1 MKTSGAKP
9 ITNDT
14 RRTHMLNEQTM
25 EKLHAMKLFGMA
37 EALKEQWSQ
46 PAAID
51 LSFEERFGMLVDAE
65 DLFKENKRM
74 KRLLE
79 STKLKLSASMEDID
93 YRTPRGLDKSVILSL
108 GSSEWI
114 EHHQNVIIVG
124 PTGSGKTFLSC
135 ALAHKAC
142 RNGLSAFYLR
152 TPKLS
157 YTLAIARADG
167 SYARTLA
174 RLAKARVLILDDFGL
189 SPLTDP
195 ERRDL
200 LEVIEDRHGTASTI
214 IASQLPVDHWHEMIG
229 DPTIADALLDR
240 VVHNAHQINLK
251 GESMRKRKA
260 SLTHK
265 EEMK

>member
-1 MKTSGAKP
+1 
-9 ITNDT
+9 
-14 RRTHMLNEQTM
+14 
-25 EKLHAMKLFGMA
+25 MA

-46 PAAID
+46 PAVSD
-51 LSFEERFGMLVDAE
+51 LSFEERFGMLVDAQH
-65 DLFKENKRM
+65 LFKENKRM

-79 STKLKLSASMEDID
+79 SAKLKLPASMEDID
-93 YRTPRGLDKSVILSL
+93 YRTPRGLDKSVMLSL
-108 GSSEWI
+108 GTCEWI
-114 EHHQNVIIVG
+114 ERHQNVIVIG

-142 RNGLSAFYLR
+142 RKGLSAFYMR

-157 YTLAIARADG
+157 YALAIARADG
-167 SYARTLA
+167 SYTRTLM

-200 LEVIEDRHGTASTI
+200 LEVIEDRHGTVSTI

-229 DPTIADALLDR
+229 DPTIADAILDR
-240 VVHNAHQINLK
+240 VVHNAHRIHLK

-260 SLTHK
+260 SLTRK